1 MFVKKKGML
10 NMKIVNTKKFIRS
23 LTLIFLIGLILPFI
37 IIKTSFSYTKTEYKT
52 LYVKSGDTL
61 WSIANNLQSTN
72 YYKGKDIR
80 FIIEDIKEINSLS
93 NSNIEVDQEL
103 KIPTA

>member
-1 MFVKKKGML
+1 
-10 NMKIVNTKKFIRS
+10 MKIVNTKKFIRS
-23 LTLIFLIGLILPFI
+23 LTLIFLVVLILPFTI
-37 IIKTSFSYTKTEYKT
+37 VKTSFSYTKTEYKI

-61 WSIANNLQSTN
+61 WSIANNLQCTN

-80 FIIEDIKEINSLS
+80 YIIEDLKEINNLDS
-93 NSNIEVDQEL
+93 SNIGINQEL

>member
-1 MFVKKKGML
+1 MFVKERKL

-61 WSIANNLQSTN
+61 WSIASNLQSTN

-80 FIIEDIKEINSLS
+80 YIIEDLKEINDLGS
-93 NSNIEVDQEL
+93 SNIGVNQEL

>member
-1 MFVKKKGML
+1 
-10 NMKIVNTKKFIRS
+10 MKIVNTKKFIRS
-23 LTLIFLIGLILPFI
+23 LTLIFLVVLILPFTI
-37 IIKTSFSYTKTEYKT
+37 VKASFSYTKTEYKI

-61 WSIANNLQSTN
+61 WSIAKNLQCTN

-80 FIIEDIKEINSLS
+80 YIIEDLKEINNLDS
-93 NSNIEVDQEL
+93 SNIGINQEL